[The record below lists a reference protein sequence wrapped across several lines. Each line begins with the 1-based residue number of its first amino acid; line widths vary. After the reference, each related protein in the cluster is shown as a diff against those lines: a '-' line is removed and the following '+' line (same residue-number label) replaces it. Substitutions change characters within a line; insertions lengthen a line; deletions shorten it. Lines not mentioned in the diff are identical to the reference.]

1 MGQLSSLKYDKF
13 REQTF
18 MKKCLEISA
27 FKGRGG
33 GVFCITLPN
42 TVLTTSPSA
51 KTNSVARMGGGKKN
65 CGQFLDFQRVKALA
79 SVILSEKVPG

>member
-1 MGQLSSLKYDKF
+1 MGQQSSLKYDKF
-13 REQTF
+13 RERTF

-27 FKGRGG
+27 FKGREGGG

-65 CGQFLDFQRVKALA
+65 CGQFLDFQRVKPLA
-79 SVILSEKVPG
+79 SVI